1 MPNVRPRQRR
11 RDHLLDH
18 SLLAWRVM
26 LEDQWGWRECLRRP
40 PDDPIHR
47 LLVHG
52 TPPDVSRP
60 RESQGHAPI
69 MRATAQG

>member
-1 MPNVRPRQRR
+1 MG
-11 RDHLLDH
+11 
-18 SLLAWRVM
+18 LARVFA
-26 LEDQWGWRECLRRP
+26 P
-40 PDDPIHR
+40 APDDPIHR